1 MGPEKGGVERRSR
14 EFPVVVSGLKFDD
27 PIELE
32 EILWR
37 LICGDIHQTERVG
50 Q

>member
-1 MGPEKGGVERRSR
+1 MVAGTDPEKGGVESR
-14 EFPVVVSGLKFDD
+14 PLEFSAVVSGLKFDD

-37 LICGDIHQTERVG
+37 LI
-50 Q
+50 